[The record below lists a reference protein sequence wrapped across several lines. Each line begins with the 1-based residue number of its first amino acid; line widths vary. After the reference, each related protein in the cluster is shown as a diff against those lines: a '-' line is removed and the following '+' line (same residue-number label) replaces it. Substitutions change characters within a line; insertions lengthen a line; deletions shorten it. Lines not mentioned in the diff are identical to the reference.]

1 MHLFYRLFLLTAAY
15 AAMMGLAACAPTAVT
30 PAPQT
35 AVSQTAVSQ
44 AATPTITALPP
55 ETADTPPAPSPSA
68 TPAPAD
74 ALPPDVQLPETATP
88 HGRQLPQTEEV
99 GFRIAGQFG
108 GTMHALDVVDGMAYV
123 GAGPRLLAVD
133 VSDPANPALL
143 GHSDV
148 LADMV
153 RDVAVV
159 DGVAYLA
166 AGRGGVIVL
175 DVSDPAA
182 MRIIDGGPGYAGANP
197 PSALRLD
204 VMEGTVYVTDI
215 DYANSAASLLRFD
228 AGDPADP
235 LVFLDG
241 TAMQLN
247 DSVVIGGGRLAVVG
261 NGRLQL
267 RDPANPAAVLG
278 EAPLTSGMYANHAH
292 VRGDRAYV
300 VESGGP
306 NGVEV
311 FDLSDPAAPTAVGE
325 LVEMDIYIFDQ
336 MAASESTLFIAGTFG
351 EFGYCSSQISTVD
364 ISGGTPANPY
374 TFDPQNC
381 VTAVDVVGETLYVA
395 GRSGL
400 QIFDAAAPDAPLL
413 RALFTH
419 PHGFHSVDAVEVQQ
433 DVVRLLT
440 NEGNGYD
447 LHTLRLEGETA
458 VSLHV
463 SEAISE
469 RALLDLLRSGDTL
482 IAPIWMGG
490 LITFDVSDP
499 LTPQLL
505 YHAGSEGAMLGDFY
519 TMVLE
524 GDVLYTPIIDGVLVG
539 GVAAI
544 GLSDPAQPR
553 ILSTTA
559 VEQPQI
565 LSIALDGDRL
575 FVLTQHETNQ
585 VHVIDVSRPDALA
598 VVSSLTLPAAASKL
612 FMAGG
617 RLYAACDGWNCQ
629 QLFAIDASDPQ
640 HLALTETYRLPL
652 GVRDVTVDANGR
664 VYLQTA
670 DSGIWLLDA
679 VDPDNVRL
687 TGRLMLPA
695 QYGRLKFIN
704 GKIYA
709 AMYDGG
715 LFVVETEE

>member
-35 AVSQTAVSQ
+35 AVSQ
-44 AATPTITALPP
+44 AATPTLTALPP
-55 ETADTPPAPSPSA
+55 ETADAPLAPSPSA
-68 TPAPAD
+68 TPAPPD

-99 GFRIAGQFG
+99 GFMITGQFG
-108 GTMHALDVVDGMAYV
+108 GTMYALDVVGDVAYV
-123 GAGPRLLAVD
+123 SAGPRLLAVD
-133 VSDPANPALL
+133 VSDPANPVLL
-143 GHSDV
+143 GRSDI
-148 LADMV
+148 LSGMV
-153 RDVAVV
+153 RDVVV
-159 DGVAYLA
+159 KDSVAYLA
-166 AGRGGVIVL
+166 AGRSGVIVL

-182 MRIIDGGPGYAGANP
+182 MRVIDGGPGYAGANP
-197 PSALRLD
+197 PSALRVD
-204 VMEGTVYVTDI
+204 VMEGTVYVTDT
-215 DYANSAASLLRFD
+215 DYTNGTASLLRFD
-228 AGDPADP
+228 TGDPAGP

-247 DSVVIGGGRLAVVG
+247 NRVIMGDGRLAVVG

-267 RDPANPAAVLG
+267 RDPANPAVVLG

-300 VESGGP
+300 VETGGP
-306 NGVEV
+306 NGVEL

-325 LVEMDIYIFDQ
+325 LVEMDIYLFDQ
-336 MAASESTLFIAGTFG
+336 MAASESTLFTVGTFG
-351 EFGYCSSQISTVD
+351 EFGYCTSQISTVD
-364 ISGGTPANPY
+364 ISGGIPANPY

-400 QIFDAAAPDAPLL
+400 QIFDAAAPDAPQLL
-413 RALFTH
+413 ALFTH
-419 PHGFHSVDAVEVQQ
+419 PHGFHSAEAVDVQQ
-433 DVVRLLT
+433 DVVHLLT
-440 NEGNGYD
+440 NEGSGYD
-447 LHTLRLEGETA
+447 LHTLRLQGETA

-469 RALLDLLRSGDTL
+469 RALLDLMRSGDTL

-499 LTPQLL
+499 LAPQLL
-505 YHAGSEGAMLGDFY
+505 YHAGNEGPMLGDFY
-519 TMVLE
+519 TMVLD

-544 GLSDPAQPR
+544 DLSDPAQPR

-559 VEQPQI
+559 VEQPQM
-565 LSIALDGDRL
+565 LSITLDGDRL
-575 FVLTQHETNQ
+575 YVLTQHETNQ

-629 QLFAIDASDPQ
+629 QLFAIDASGPQ
-640 HLALTETYRLPL
+640 HLTLTETYRLPM
-652 GVRDVTVDANGR
+652 GARDVAVEPNGR

-679 VDPDNVRL
+679 ANPDNVRL